1 MFSPVRKKIEGF
13 VFFHKSLD
21 AVLGL
26 CSLYFAFAGHKT
38 THEVSEGSMRHIR
51 GL

>member
-26 CSLYFAFAGHKT
+26 CSLYFAFAGRKKNY
-38 THEVSEGSMRHIR
+38 S
-51 GL
+51 